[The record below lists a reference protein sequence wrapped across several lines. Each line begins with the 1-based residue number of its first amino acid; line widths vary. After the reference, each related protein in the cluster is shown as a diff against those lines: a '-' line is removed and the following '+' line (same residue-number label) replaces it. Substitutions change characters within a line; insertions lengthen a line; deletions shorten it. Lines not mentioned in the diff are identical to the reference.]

1 MFSQKGR
8 PALQQLSSPLTPTP
22 RNYNVD
28 LIKLLSCLAVI
39 GLHVF
44 YNKNSLASS
53 VVYYLC
59 GFSVPSFFM
68 STGYFVMNRN
78 TADRAYAVRKF
89 LGLLRLLLLWDVL
102 EYGVRVIIRAARGQD
117 LSSFGPVGLVKAI
130 LRSILQKGVL
140 WETMWHFWYLAA
152 LMILYLLLP
161 LLYRLYIGEAA
172 PEERFGSLVR
182 LWAALVLVG
191 VLAQLISYCIGQPF
205 QKFFCQAFR
214 LWTWLQYLVLGG
226 LAPRFRAA
234 VEKRLPLPLHGF
246 ALLLMTVFVM
256 AYQNIAGRLLLHN
269 LYAEYFYDDAFTVL
283 WVLLLY
289 IFLLRITIPGLL
301 HRILEILSPL
311 TLGIYIV
318 HPLVLKAVRTYYPVA
333 GLKVALLTYLA
344 VFTASALSVL
354 IMSKIPVIRRLVSA

>member
-1 MFSQKGR
+1 MR
-8 PALQQLSSPLTPTP
+8 QLSSPGTTAL

-44 YNKNSLASS
+44 YNKNSVASS
-53 VVYYLC
+53 VIYYLC

-68 STGYFVMNRN
+68 STGYFVMNRQ
-78 TADRAYAVRKF
+78 TADRTYAVRKF
-89 LGLLRLLLLWDVL
+89 LGLLRLLLLWDIL
-102 EYGVRVIIRAARGQD
+102 EFGVRVIIRAARGQD
-117 LSSFGPVGLVKAI
+117 LSAFGPVGLAKAVV
-130 LRSILQKGVL
+130 RSIIQKGAL

-161 LLYRLYIGEAA
+161 LLYRLYVGDRS
-172 PEERFGSLVR
+172 PDGRFSSLFR
-182 LWAALVLVG
+182 LWVGLALVG

-205 QKFFCQAFR
+205 QKFFCQTFR

-226 LAPRFRAA
+226 LAPRLRTRA
-234 VEKRLPLPLHGF
+234 EKRLPLPLHGLCLF
-246 ALLLMTVFVM
+246 LMTVYVM
-256 AYQNIAGRLLLHN
+256 VYQNIVGRGLLHN
-269 LYAEYFYDDAFTVL
+269 LYAEYFYDDAFTVF

-289 IFLLRITIPGLL
+289 TFLLRVPIPRLL
-301 HRILEILSPL
+301 HRILEIMSPL

-318 HPLVLKAVRTYYPVA
+318 HPLFLKAVRTYYPSA
-333 GLKVALLTYLA
+333 SLKVALITYLA

-354 IMSKIPVIRRLVSA
+354 IMSRIPVIRKLVSA